1 MSVKIPTLA
10 QMKKD
15 RIKKVTE
22 QSTMGFLHN
31 IHAGLCN
38 KFEFIDIPF
47 NVCNEE
53 DRKILDGL
61 IAAFTEK
68 NYSIQKMAELPF
80 QTMTPMG
87 LMNGVNVIH
96 RFQLEPKMTFI
107 EKKPEAKTDLV
118 HG

>member
-1 MSVKIPTLA
+1 
-10 QMKKD
+10 
-15 RIKKVTE
+15 
-22 QSTMGFLHN
+22 
-31 IHAGLCN
+31 
-38 KFEFIDIPF
+38 
-47 NVCNEE
+47 
-53 DRKILDGL
+53 
-61 IAAFTEK
+61 
-68 NYSIQKMAELPF
+68 MAELPF